1 MQAKRGDVV
10 TSIAGHDAG
19 RRYYVIKTE
28 GDFLYL
34 ADGKHKK
41 LSTLKKK
48 RARHVLAE
56 GLWTHSVTER
66 LARGEAVP
74 DKEIRNALAAFRD
87 TFSRTKEV

>member
-10 TSIAGHDAG
+10 KSIAGHDAG
-19 RRYYVIKTE
+19 RRYYVIDTE

-34 ADGKHKK
+34 ADGKHKSI
-41 LSTLKKK
+41 STLKKK
-48 RARHVLAE
+48 RARHVLVE
-56 GLWTHSVTER
+56 GLWTHPVTDR
-66 LARGEAVP
+66 IVKGEAVQ